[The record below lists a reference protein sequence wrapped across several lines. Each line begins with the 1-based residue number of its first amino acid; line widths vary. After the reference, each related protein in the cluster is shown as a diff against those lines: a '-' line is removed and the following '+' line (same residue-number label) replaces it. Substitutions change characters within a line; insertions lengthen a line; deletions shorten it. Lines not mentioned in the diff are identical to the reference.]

1 MNITSKYDI
10 FNIVTDKP
18 DPSVMAGIKAN
29 WDRIAKPLDSL
40 GDFETLV
47 CRIGA
52 IQGIEYPDIAKRAA
66 VIFCADNG
74 ITEENVSQSSKE
86 VTLTVARALGSGI
99 SSACTLGKLAG
110 VEVIPVDIGIDT
122 AEPIEGVRN
131 AKVAQGT
138 RNFLKAPAMS
148 DEELL
153 AALGFG
159 IGMVS
164 ELQQRGASM
173 ISMGEMGIGNT
184 TTATAVLCAA
194 LGQNTATLTGRGAG
208 LDDAGLLRKKEV
220 IRKALGIYRFDK
232 IGDPRERAYQILR
245 CVGGLDMAGLAGLAI
260 GGALY
265 HVPVVLDGV
274 ISSASA
280 LIAAMMVPGV
290 KDYLI
295 PSHKG
300 KETGNNMALSALG
313 LRPLIGGNMALGEG
327 TGALMLFPLLDMVM
341 GYYANGAGFTD
352 YGMAKYSRFGK

>member
-164 ELQQRGASM
+164 ELQQRGTSM

-184 TTATAVLCAA
+184 TTATAVLCAS
-194 LGQNTATLTGRGAG
+194 LGQNSDALTGRGAG

-220 IRKALGIYRFDK
+220 IRKALDIYRFDK
-232 IGDPRERAYQILR
+232 IGDPRERAYRILR

-300 KETGNNMALSALG
+300 KEAGNNMALSALG

>member
-1 MNITSKYDI
+1 MNIANKYDI

-274 ISSASA
+274 ISSASG
-280 LIAAMMVPGV
+280 ITIPNCVTAM
-290 KDYLI
+290 LA
-295 PSHKG
+295 SHCS
-300 KETGNNMALSALG
+300 KEPVARAILDALG
-313 LRPLIGGNMALGEG
+313 LEPVLFADMKLGEG

>member
-86 VTLTVARALGSGI
+86 VTLTVARALGGGI
-99 SSACTLGKLAG
+99 SSACTLGRLAG

-122 AEPIEGVRN
+122 AEPIEGVRS

>member
-1 MNITSKYDI
+1 MNITSRHDI

-18 DPSVMAGIKAN
+18 DLPVMAGIKAN

-52 IQGIEYPDIAKRAA
+52 IQRREYPDITKRAA

-74 ITEENVSQSSKE
+74 ITEENVSQCGKE

-99 SSACTLGKLAG
+99 SSACTLGRLTG
-110 VEVIPVDIGIDT
+110 VEVIPVDIGVDT
-122 AEPIEGVRN
+122 ADPIEGVRN
-131 AKVAQGT
+131 AKVARGT
-138 RNFLKAPAMS
+138 KNFLKEPAMS
-148 DEELL
+148 DDELL
-153 AALGFG
+153 AALNVG
-159 IGMVS
+159 ISMAG
-164 ELQQRGASM
+164 ELSQRGTSM

-184 TTATAVLCAA
+184 TTATAVLSAS
-194 LGQNTATLTGRGAG
+194 LGQNSDALTGRGAG
-208 LDDAGLLRKKEV
+208 LDDAGLVRKKEV
-220 IRKALGIYRFDK
+220 IRKALDIYGFNK
-232 IGDPRERAYQILR
+232 IEDPQERAYRILR
-245 CVGGLDMAGLAGLAI
+245 CVGGLDIAGLAGLAI

-265 HVPVVLDGV
+265 HIPVVLDGV

-280 LIAAMMVPGV
+280 LIAATMVPGV

-300 KETGNNMALSALG
+300 KEAGNNMALTALG

-327 TGALMLFPLLDMVM
+327 TGAIMLFPLLDIVM
-341 GYYANGAGFTD
+341 GYYAEGAGFTD
-352 YGMAKYSRFGK
+352 YGMAKYSRFRQ

>member
-1 MNITSKYDI
+1 MNITNKHDI
-10 FNIVTDKP
+10 FSIQTDSP
-18 DPSVMAGIKAN
+18 DLSIMTRIKAN

-52 IQGIEYPDIAKRAA
+52 IQGREYPDIAKRSA

-74 ITEENVSQSSKE
+74 ITEEKVSQSGRE

-99 SSACTLGKLAG
+99 SSACTLGRLAG

-122 AEPIEGVRN
+122 AEPIQGVRS
-131 AKVAQGT
+131 AKVARGT

-153 AALGFG
+153 AALSFG

-220 IRKALGIYRFDK
+220 IRKALSIYRFDK

-260 GGALY
+260 GGALC

-280 LIAAMMVPGV
+280 LIAAAMVPGV

-300 KETGNNMALSALG
+300 KEAGNNMALSALG
-313 LRPLIGGNMALGEG
+313 LRPLIGGDMALGEG
-327 TGALMLFPLLDMVM
+327 TGALMFFPLLDMVM
-341 GYYANGAGFTD
+341 GYYATGAGFTD
-352 YGMAKYSRFGK
+352 YGMAKYSRFEK

>member
-10 FNIVTDKP
+10 FSIQTDIP

-122 AEPIEGVRN
+122 AGPIEGVRS
-131 AKVAQGT
+131 AKVAMGT

-164 ELQQRGASM
+164 ELQQRGTSM

-184 TTATAVLCAA
+184 TTATAVLCAS
-194 LGQNTATLTGRGAG
+194 LGQNSDALTGRGAG

-341 GYYANGAGFTD
+341 GYYATGAGFTD
-352 YGMAKYSRFGK
+352 YGMAKYSRFEK

>member
-1 MNITSKYDI
+1 MNITNKRDI
-10 FNIVTDKP
+10 FNIVTDKL
-18 DPSVMAGIKAN
+18 DYRVMARIKAN
-29 WDRIAKPLDSL
+29 WDDIAKPLDSL

-52 IQGIEYPDIAKRAA
+52 IQGREYPETANRSA

-74 ITEENVSQSSKE
+74 ITEEKVSQCGKE

-99 SSACTLGKLAG
+99 SSACTLGRLAG
-110 VEVIPVDIGIDT
+110 VEIIPVDIGIDT

-131 AKVAQGT
+131 EKVARGT

-153 AALGFG
+153 AAIRCG
-159 IGMVS
+159 IGMAG
-164 ELQQRGASM
+164 ELRKRGTTM

-184 TTATAVLCAA
+184 TTATAVLCAS
-194 LGQNTATLTGRGAG
+194 LGQNTDTLTSRGAG
-208 LDDAGLLRKKEV
+208 LDDAGLIRKKGV
-220 IRKALGIYRFDK
+220 IRKALDIYRFDEIK
-232 IGDPRERAYQILR
+232 DPRERAYQILR

-260 GGALY
+260 GGAMH

-280 LIAAMMVPGV
+280 LIAATMVPGV
-290 KDYLI
+290 QDYLI

-300 KETGNNMALSALG
+300 KEAGNNAALAALG
-313 LRPLIGGNMALGEG
+313 LKPLIDGGMALGEG
-327 TGALMLFPLLDMVM
+327 TGAIMLFPLLDVIM

-352 YGMAKYSRFGK
+352 YGMEKYRRFRK

>member
-1 MNITSKYDI
+1 MNTTSKYDI
-10 FNIVTDKP
+10 FSIQTDSPDLSVTAK
-18 DPSVMAGIKAN
+18 IKAN

-52 IQGIEYPDIAKRAA
+52 IQGREYPDIAGRCA

-74 ITEENVSQSSKE
+74 ITEEKVSQSGKE

-99 SSACTLGKLAG
+99 SSACTLGRLAG

-131 AKVAQGT
+131 EKVARGT
-138 RNFLKAPAMS
+138 RNFLKGPAMS

-153 AALGFG
+153 AAIRCG
-159 IGMVS
+159 IGIAG
-164 ELQQRGASM
+164 ELRQRGTGM

-194 LGQNTATLTGRGAG
+194 LGQNTDTLTGRGAG

-220 IRKALGIYRFDK
+220 IRKALDLYRFDE
-232 IGDPRERAYQILR
+232 IEDPKERAYQILR
-245 CVGGLDMAGLAGLAI
+245 CVGGLDIAGLAGLAI
-260 GGALY
+260 GGALH

-290 KDYLI
+290 EDYLI

-300 KETGNNMALSALG
+300 REAGNNMALAAIG
-313 LRPLIGGNMALGEG
+313 LKPLIGGDMALGEG
-327 TGALMLFPLLDMVM
+327 TGAIMLFPLLDVVM
-341 GYYANGAGFTD
+341 GYYANGYGFTD
-352 YGMAKYSRFGK
+352 YGMEKYSRFGK

>member
-153 AALGFG
+153 AAINVG
-159 IGMVS
+159 ISTAG
-164 ELQQRGASM
+164 ELQQRGIAM
-173 ISMGEMGIGNT
+173 LSMGEMGIGNT
-184 TTATAVLCAA
+184 TTATAVLCAS
-194 LGQNTATLTGRGAG
+194 LGQNSDALTGRGAG

-260 GGALY
+260 GGALC

-327 TGALMLFPLLDMVM
+327 TGALMLFPLLAQQPFHD
-341 GYYANGAGFTD
+341 
-352 YGMAKYSRFGK
+352 